1 VPEKEGDDMKIAIL
15 GAGARE
21 HSIAKAFI
29 DSGFDTLVVPGND
42 GMKWSG
48 IPIKKVQE
56 TADEI
61 LDATISFAPDIVI
74 VGPTEYMVL
83 GIVDKLKAKG
93 IKVIGAT
100 SKSAMLEADK
110 VFAKEFM
117 VKHSIPTPRF
127 RIVHTLSQLER
138 ALKEFEPPYVI
149 KIPTLQGGKGSFI
162 LPTISE
168 ALDIGAKVITS
179 GFEGMWS
186 EGLVVEEFTPGE
198 EYAVQV
204 LISSGDYVI
213 LPMVWEYQRLY
224 DHGRGPNTGGMGAVA
239 PIRIDDRLFGLIKDL
254 VGKTIK
260 AMLKES
266 LAYEGFLYLGVM
278 AANNGIKVLEYNV
291 RLGDPETEAIVP
303 LDSAGFVRMIK
314 DTAFGRLPE
323 NLKPF
328 GASVALS
335 LVSEGAPYHYTDS
348 VLKIVGSMENIYFDH
363 VQEEEGMLH
372 VSGWRPCV
380 VVGKGNTY
388 NEAVKEAY
396 KKAEEVIFEGKFYR
410 RDIGESLL

>member
-1 VPEKEGDDMKIAIL
+1 MRIAIL
-15 GAGARE
+15 GTGARE
-21 HSIAKAFI
+21 HAIARAFLY
-29 DSGFDTLVVPGND
+29 SGFETLVIPGND
-42 GMKWSG
+42 GMKKSG
-48 IPIKKVQE
+48 IAIKNVDE
-56 TADEI
+56 T
-61 LDATISFAPDIVI
+61 LDSLFNATMSFQPDIVV

-83 GIVDKLKAKG
+83 GVVDKLKDEG
-93 IKVIGAT
+93 IKVIGAP

-117 VKHSIPTPRF
+117 VRHNIPTPRF

-138 ALKEFEPPYVI
+138 ALKEFDPPYVI

-168 ALDIGAKVITS
+168 ALDIGSRVITS

-186 EGLVVEEFTPGE
+186 DGLVVEQFVPGE

-224 DHGRGPNTGGMGAVA
+224 DGGRGPNTGGMGAVA
-239 PIRIDDRLFGLIKDL
+239 PIRIDDKLFELIKDL
-254 VGKTIK
+254 VGRTVK

-278 AANNGIKVLEYNV
+278 ASPDGVRVLEYNV

-303 LDSAGFVRMIK
+303 LDSDGFVRMIK

-323 NLKPF
+323 KIQPS
-328 GASVALS
+328 GVSVAIA
-335 LVSEGAPYHYTDS
+335 LVSEGAPYHYTES
-348 VLKIVGSMENIYFDH
+348 VIGLPNNTDGIYFDH
-363 VQEEEGMLH
+363 VREKEGRLI

-380 VVGKGNTY
+380 VVGSGDTY
-388 NEAVKEAY
+388 EEAINRAY
-396 KKAEEVIFEGKFYR
+396 KKAKEVVFEGKFYR
-410 RDIGESLL
+410 GDIGKTLL